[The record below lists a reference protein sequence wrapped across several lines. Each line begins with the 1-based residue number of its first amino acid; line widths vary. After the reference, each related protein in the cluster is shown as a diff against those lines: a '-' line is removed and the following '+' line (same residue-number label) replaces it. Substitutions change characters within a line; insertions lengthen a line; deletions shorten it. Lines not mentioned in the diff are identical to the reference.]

1 MKEICS
7 EMFSINFRFVNL
19 VASSD
24 LDTTEIWKHV
34 RSARKD
40 YYQRI
45 TEVEDWLNIGQ
56 LEWESRSRFVHLDD
70 MATNFE
76 ILSALLD
83 KTNVST
89 DILTL
94 SEEEIRLGSEMF
106 LNLNSAPPNYV
117 KYFRYLFDDKP
128 ISEVILSTLNVMKN
142 FRLVNYRLVAEDLL
156 KKIAKSLNFEY
167 YQLNP
172 LMKWMKSI
180 TSVKGWLFNKLFHVI
195 FLF

>member
-1 MKEICS
+1 MNLLGRNIEKLKVCS
-7 EMFSINFRFVNL
+7 EMFSINLRFVNL

-34 RSARKD
+34 RSVRKD

-45 TEVEDWLNIGQ
+45 KDDERWSVKM
-56 LEWESRSRFVHLDD
+56 FVIPDH

-106 LNLNSAPPNYV
+106 LNLNSAPPNYI

-128 ISEVILSTLNVMKN
+128 ISEVVLSTLNVMKN
-142 FRLVNYRLVAEDLL
+142 FRLVKYRIVAEDFL
-156 KKIAKSLNFEY
+156 KKIATSLDFEY
-167 YQLNP
+167 YQLNNF
-172 LMKWMKSI
+172 MKWMKSI
-180 TSVKGWLFNKLFHVI
+180 TSVKGWIFNNF
-195 FLF
+195 

>member
-24 LDTTEIWKHV
+24 LDATELWKHV
-34 RSARKD
+34 RSVRKD

-142 FRLVNYRLVAEDLL
+142 FRLVKYRLVAEDLL
-156 KKIAKSLNFEY
+156 KKIATSLDFEY
-167 YQLNP
+167 YQVNH

-180 TSVKGWLFNKLFHVI
+180 PSVKGWIFDSFFCFHVI
-195 FLF
+195 

>member
-24 LDTTEIWKHV
+24 LDATELWKHV
-34 RSARKD
+34 RSVRKD

-45 TEVEDWLNIGQ
+45 KDDERWSLKI
-56 LEWESRSRFVHLDD
+56 FVTPDH

-106 LNLNSAPPNYV
+106 LNLNSSPPNYI

-142 FRLVNYRLVAEDLL
+142 FRLVKYRLVAEDLL